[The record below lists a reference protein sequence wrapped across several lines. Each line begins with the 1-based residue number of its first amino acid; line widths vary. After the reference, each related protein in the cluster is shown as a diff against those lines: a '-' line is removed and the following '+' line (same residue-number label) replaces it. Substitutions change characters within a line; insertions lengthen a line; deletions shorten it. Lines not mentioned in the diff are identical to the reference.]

1 MCKSFCV
8 TKGIG
13 CHLMLDRCL
22 FSDSLP
28 SCFLFAR
35 PIQWQA
41 TPLLPQCPAPS
52 KVGCMPVEVQF
63 LHGTQLSRQK
73 KTAANNLVDVR
84 WKFFLC
90 AVLPGAAAPPSE
102 PEYAG
107 GCGACAHHTPGMPA
121 QAMNIDHKTCHAPVS
136 IKACYLVRR
145 WLRSAISLVAT

>member
-63 LHGTQLSRQK
+63 LHGTQLLKTKKDSSKQSSRCS
-73 KTAANNLVDVR
+73 LEV
-84 WKFFLC
+84 FPLC
-90 AVLPGAAAPPSE
+90 SPARSCCPSE